1 MPSNHVSKEHD
12 CPYFID
18 KSLDAGTKVNGA
30 RSGVTKAPAPPQR
43 SPGAQK
49 SPSHLPCCGRE
60 CRRAQTPRR
69 TVWRVLEKLTA
80 EPPHDPATPPPKEAK
95 SAPQRDRGSHARCGF
110 IHKPGHGN
118 DLSVRRPMRGLER
131 GGVCARRSST
141 WPWAGRGRHLRQRGR
156 TWRALCSRDRPRR
169 RRRTP
174 PGLIFMWNL
183 GKNKSKEKESGKVAA
198 RAGRE
203 RLVEGYDLPA

>member
-49 SPSHLPCCGRE
+49 SPSHPPCRGRE
-60 CRRAQTPRR
+60 CRRAQTPWR

-80 EPPHDPATPPPKEAK
+80 EPPHDPATPLPKEAK

-118 DLSVRRPMRGLER
+118 DLSVRRKAAC
-131 GGVCARRSST
+131 VCAAEQHAALGGERPSSAT
-141 WPWAGRGRHLRQRGR
+141 ARTDVEGAVLTRQTTPAKMNAAGAYLEKTNPKKKRVEKWL
-156 TWRALCSRDRPRR
+156 
-169 RRRTP
+169 
-174 PGLIFMWNL
+174 PGL
-183 GKNKSKEKESGKVAA
+183 GGPG
-198 RAGRE
+198 RA

>member
-49 SPSHLPCCGRE
+49 SPSHPPCCGRE

-95 SAPQRDRGSHARCGF
+95 LAPQRDRGSHARCGF

-118 DLSVRRPMRGLER
+118 DLSVHRPMRGLER
-131 GGVCARRSST
+131 GGVCVRGGAARGL
-141 WPWAGRGRHLRQRGR
+141 GRGGAVICDSADGRGGR
-156 TWRALCSRDRPRR
+156 CARETDHAGEDERR
-169 RRRTP
+169 RGLFLCGILEKTNPKKKRVEKWL
-174 PGLIFMWNL
+174 PGL
-183 GKNKSKEKESGKVAA
+183 G
-198 RAGRE
+198 GR
-203 RLVEGYDLPA
+203 GW